1 MSRIHLWLPNIFQFK
16 GGIQVY
22 SAFLLN
28 TLQSLYPQC
37 QYDVFL
43 KHDTASSPE
52 VSFLSHT
59 QFHFSGQWPLTI
71 RTPFFALQLLAN
83 GLIKQPD
90 LVIATHLN
98 FTEAAH
104 TLKKMTGTPYWAIA
118 HGVEAWGIEKPAL
131 QRALQHADRILA
143 VSEYT
148 RERLLSEQQLDPAR
162 VLVLPNTFDASHFQI
177 APKPNYLLERYHLSP
192 DQPIL
197 LTVARLDSVEQYKG
211 YDTLIRALPQIRAR
225 IPNVH
230 YVLVGKG
237 NDQPRIQQLIQD
249 LHLETCVTLTGFIP
263 GTEIGD
269 HYNLCD
275 LFAMPSKGEGFGIV
289 YLEALACGKP
299 TVGGNQDGAIDA
311 LCGGNLGVLID
322 PDNIPEMAQVLTQ
335 ILQHTYP
342 HPILYQ
348 PEKLREK
355 VIATYGLQKFQQT
368 LLHLLEASPLIKPH
382 VSGISAA

>member
-22 SAFLLN
+22 STFLLN
-28 TLQSLYPQC
+28 TLQSLCPHDR
-37 QYDVFL
+37 YDVFL

-52 VSFLSHT
+52 ISYLDHT
-59 QFHFSGQWPLTI
+59 QFHFSGQWPLKI
-71 RTPFFALQLLAN
+71 RTPFFALQLLAS
-83 GLIKQPD
+83 GVVKQPD
-90 LVIATHLN
+90 LVITTHLN
-98 FTEAAH
+98 FTEAAY

-131 QRALQHADRILA
+131 QRALQQADRILA

-148 RERLLSEQQLDPAR
+148 RDRLLKEQQLDPAK
-162 VLVLPNTFDASHFQI
+162 VLLLPNTFDASRFQM
-177 APKPNYLLERYHLSP
+177 APKPSYLLERYHLSP
-192 DQPIL
+192 NQPIL
-197 LTVARLDSVEQYKG
+197 LTVARLDRAEQYKG
-211 YDTLIRALPQIRAR
+211 YDNIIRALPQIRAQ
-225 IPNVH
+225 IPDVH
-230 YVLVGKG
+230 YILVGKG

-249 LHLETCVTLTGFIP
+249 LQLESCVTLAGFIP
-263 GTEIGD
+263 DAEIND

-275 LFAMPSKGEGFGIV
+275 VFAMPSKGEGFGIV

-299 TVGGNQDGAIDA
+299 TIGGNQDGAIDA

-322 PDNIPEMAQVLTQ
+322 PDNIAEMAHTLIQ

-355 VIATYGLQKFQQT
+355 VIATYGLGQFQQT
-368 LLHLLEASPLIKPH
+368 LLQLLKTSPLMKPH
-382 VSGISAA
+382 FSDLSAA

>member
-22 SAFLLN
+22 STFLLN
-28 TLQSLYPQC
+28 TLQSLFPHC

-43 KHDTASSPE
+43 KHDTGSSPE
-52 VSFLSHT
+52 ISYLDHT
-59 QFHFSGQWPLTI
+59 QFHFSGQWPLSI

-83 GLIKQPD
+83 GLCKQPD
-90 LVIATHLN
+90 LVITTHLN
-98 FTEAAH
+98 FTEAAY
-104 TLKKMTGTPYWAIA
+104 TLKKMIGTPYWAIA

-131 QRALQHADRILA
+131 QRALHHADRILA

-148 RERLLSEQQLDPAR
+148 RDRLLREQRLDPAK
-162 VLVLPNTFDASHFQI
+162 VLLLPNTFDASRFQI

-192 DQPIL
+192 IQPIL
-197 LTVARLDSVEQYKG
+197 LTVARLDSAEQYKG
-211 YDTLIRALPQIRAR
+211 YDNVIRALPAIRAQ

-230 YVLVGKG
+230 YILVGKG

-249 LHLETCVTLTGFIP
+249 LQLETCVTLAGFIP
-263 GTEIGD
+263 DVEMND

-275 LFAMPSKGEGFGIV
+275 VFTMPSKGEGFGIV

-322 PDNIPEMAQVLTQ
+322 PDNIPEMAQTLTQ

-355 VIATYGLQKFQQT
+355 VIAAYGLQSFQQT
-368 LLHLLEASPLIKPH
+368 LLQLLEASPLMKPH
-382 VSGISAA
+382 YSDLSAA